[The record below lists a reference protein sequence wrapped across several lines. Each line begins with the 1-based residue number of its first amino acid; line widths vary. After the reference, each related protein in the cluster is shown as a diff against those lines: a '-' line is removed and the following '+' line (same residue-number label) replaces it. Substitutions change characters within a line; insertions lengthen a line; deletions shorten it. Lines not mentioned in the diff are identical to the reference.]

1 MSVVFGVLKRLRGMN
16 SVSGCDPN
24 LHLSLSR
31 KTETK
36 DMDYTLMAVFQ
47 PLYSIDIWLKEKI

>member
-1 MSVVFGVLKRLRGMN
+1 MN